1 MRAMLQRDPKVY
13 KAETIREVLAQM
25 REASPYPEESL
36 DTWMQRYS
44 QRISRWDGQR
54 PIDCS
59 TPETFW
65 AGLIHRGELRE
76 LQEDD

>member
-13 KAETIREVLAQM
+13 EGETIPEVLAQM
-25 REASPYPEESL
+25 RAASLYPEADLQAWMESYAI
-36 DTWMQRYS
+36 RV
-44 QRISRWDGQR
+44 SRWDGKR

-65 AGLIHRGELRE
+65 AGMIERDQLHYES
-76 LQEDD
+76 